1 MFASLQTWCINTLPW
16 IAAAGSDN
24 RLLPALTRLPSQAIT
39 KTSSGKSSRHAEEGN
54 PAFCTWQKTPLPLP
68 HSSDSRY
75 NFTATADVETM
86 ENIPLQRAADADA
99 WAAKRL
105 LPSGDS
111 LSVALKFAA
120 ENQIKGDL
128 PDIAVSP
135 LQGKFLAVQ
144 CMLIKAKNA
153 LEFGTL
159 GGYSTIW
166 IASSSPEMKVT
177 SIEYDAH
184 HKKVADESIANAG
197 LSDRVQVLQGA
208 GMDVLPQVQK
218 DVSDG
223 KKDKFDFVF
232 IDADKENNTN
242 YVNGAIEVCN
252 PGACIIV
259 DNVGRRGRIAIDEEA
274 RMDSRVQGSREVIEL
289 AGKDPRLEATL
300 VQTVGDKGY
309 DGFLMCILK

>member
-1 MFASLQTWCINTLPW
+1 M
-16 IAAAGSDN
+16 
-24 RLLPALTRLPSQAIT
+24 
-39 KTSSGKSSRHAEEGN
+39 
-54 PAFCTWQKTPLPLP
+54 
-68 HSSDSRY
+68 
-75 NFTATADVETM
+75 ATETD
-86 ENIPLQRAADADA
+86 NIPFQRAADADA
-99 WAAKRL
+99 WAEKRL
-105 LPSGDS
+105 LPFGHPVSE
-111 LSVALKFAA
+111 ALKFAA
-120 ENQIKGDL
+120 ENQVKSGL

-144 CMLIKAKNA
+144 CTLIKAKNA

-184 HKKVADESIANAG
+184 HKKVAEESIANAG

-208 GMDVLPQVQK
+208 GLKVLPQVQK
-218 DVSDG
+218 EVKEG
-223 KKDKFDFVF
+223 KRERFDFVF

-242 YVNGAIEVCN
+242 YVNGAIEICN

-274 RMDSRVQGSREVIEL
+274 RTDPRVQGSREVIEA

-309 DGFLMCILK
+309 DGFLLCVLK

>member
-1 MFASLQTWCINTLPW
+1 
-16 IAAAGSDN
+16 
-24 RLLPALTRLPSQAIT
+24 
-39 KTSSGKSSRHAEEGN
+39 
-54 PAFCTWQKTPLPLP
+54 
-68 HSSDSRY
+68 
-75 NFTATADVETM
+75 M

-105 LPSGDS
+105 FPSGDS
-111 LSVALKFAA
+111 LSAALKLAA
-120 ENQIKGDL
+120 ENQIKGGL

-166 IASSSPEMKVT
+166 IASSSPEIKVT

-184 HKKVADESIANAG
+184 HKKVAEESIASAG
-197 LSDRVQVLQGA
+197 LSDRIQVLQGA
-208 GMDVLPQVQK
+208 GMEVLPLVQK
-218 DVSDG
+218 EVKQG
-223 KKDKFDFVF
+223 KREKYDFVF

-242 YVNGAIEVCN
+242 YVNGAIEICN

-259 DNVGRRGRIAIDEEA
+259 DNVGRRGRIALDEEA
-274 RMDSRVQGSREVIEL
+274 RTDPRVQGSREVIEA